1 MQKTGCA
8 SQGFSVTQKAKDG
21 KAEALATVWG
31 RRGVGDKPAFGGKE
45 AKGRA
50 DGQRHRSDG
59 NLREDRRGGQRGGIP
74 RRVRQGLVDDAL
86 GRPGRR
92 LVYVAVERFG
102 NAGEEVPFG
111 TGKRRVKLPPTAGC
125 FDKHRIFVNRIEALE
140 LRADVIA
147 FQFGMLILE
156 DVRRRGRFKEG
167 FELPAD
173 IVVYVRL
180 RGKGGTQEKPES
192 KKQRPSTEREK
203 LVVASLMGFSVFM
216 PLPIKPNGKD
226 VNNTLWPLSGI
237 SHAKSEVRACLRARG
252 WILSFPPHGIR
263 FVKTSVPA
271 GPKISERT
279 HYVSCHPCESH

>member
-1 MQKTGCA
+1 MGSATG
-8 SQGFSVTQKAKDG
+8 VT
-21 KAEALATVWG
+21 EI
-31 RRGVGDKPAFGGKE
+31 
-45 AKGRA
+45 
-50 DGQRHRSDG
+50 S
-59 NLREDRRGGQRGGIP
+59 REDRRGGQRGGIP

-180 RGKGGTQEKPES
+180 RGKRRNTGKAR
-192 KKQRPSTEREK
+192 KQK
-203 LVVASLMGFSVFM
+203 AAS
-216 PLPIKPNGKD
+216 PAR
-226 VNNTLWPLSGI
+226 SGR
-237 SHAKSEVRACLRARG
+237 SWSLR
-252 WILSFPPHGIR
+252 L
-263 FVKTSVPA
+263 
-271 GPKISERT
+271 
-279 HYVSCHPCESH
+279 